1 MATTN
6 HLPSSAH
13 RIDGSSPTGG
23 RIKNKC
29 KFSAGSLTL
38 SLSFFLSGP
47 SGSVGGGAGE
57 EVGGEEEEEEWALKG
72 EE

>member
-1 MATTN
+1 MQILRRVS
-6 HLPSSAH
+6 HS
-13 RIDGSSPTGG
+13 
-23 RIKNKC
+23 
-29 KFSAGSLTL
+29 L